1 MQRQDWTWLVEKRH
15 QVPLPSP
22 PSEADWGWDGGR
34 GVKEEKLRLTLTTT
48 FRNHLTIFKEK
59 IEKGEAFKWVSGK
72 AVLSD
77 FRVNSGGNAAHRY
90 SKRTGGGGFH
100 LYKTPDTLT
109 QAEDGEWGLN
119 CSQVRDKHHHMTGR
133 GRWKQSRHQPGG
145 VGQYCSYCMVRT
157 THCGKGLKPN
167 DGWQRF

>member
-1 MQRQDWTWLVEKRH
+1 M
-15 QVPLPSP
+15 
-22 PSEADWGWDGGR
+22 
-34 GVKEEKLRLTLTTT
+34 KEEKLRLTLTTT

-90 SKRTGGGGFH
+90 SKRTGGGRGFH

-109 QAEDGEWGLN
+109 QAEDGE
-119 CSQVRDKHHHMTGR
+119 
-133 GRWKQSRHQPGG
+133 
-145 VGQYCSYCMVRT
+145 
-157 THCGKGLKPN
+157 
-167 DGWQRF
+167 

>member
-1 MQRQDWTWLVEKRH
+1 M
-15 QVPLPSP
+15 
-22 PSEADWGWDGGR
+22 
-34 GVKEEKLRLTLTTT
+34 KEEKLRLTLTTT
-48 FRNHLTIFKEK
+48 FRSHLTIFKEK

-109 QAEDGEWGLN
+109 QAEDGE
-119 CSQVRDKHHHMTGR
+119 
-133 GRWKQSRHQPGG
+133 
-145 VGQYCSYCMVRT
+145 
-157 THCGKGLKPN
+157 
-167 DGWQRF
+167 